1 MTVAPDNSF
10 FPIVIKV
17 WAGRE
22 KHDMRYIRRSLPSLL
37 ASGLPDEARVIL
49 VNDRSPNPLIVPFL
63 EELAAKHAC
72 VELWTNPERLGPN
85 KGQEYNFAKVV
96 EQFADAPY
104 FVTCDDDI
112 IYHPGW
118 LQRQIQVYHEATT
131 ADLRGIFTAL
141 NVPFRPSQRTV
152 QLPTCEVLVKERQA
166 ALNWFIPRDVYEEV
180 GPFVDAGIAYDSEYC
195 NRMAAKNIP
204 VICMKPSYVQNIG
217 YHGAYQSDET
227 YTAPDYVG
235 QTDLYLRS
243 RDVWYATKRRVWDV
257 ARAIKHKLVSS

>member
-1 MTVAPDNSF
+1 MTSHN
-10 FPIVIKV
+10 FPILVKV
-17 WAGRE
+17 WAGKE

-37 ASGLPDEARVIL
+37 ASGLPAEARVIF
-49 VNDRSPNPLIVPFL
+49 VNDRSPNPLVVPFL
-63 EELAAKHAC
+63 EDLAAKHAN

-85 KGQEYNFAKVV
+85 KGQEFNFAKVL
-96 EQFADAPY
+96 ERFPDAPY

-118 LQRQIQVYHEATT
+118 LQRQIQVYHEAT
-131 ADLRGIFTAL
+131 AAGLRGVFTAM
-141 NVPFRPSQRTV
+141 NSPFRPIVRCVT
-152 QLPTCEVLVKERQA
+152 LPTCEVHIKERQA
-166 ALNWFIPRDVYEEV
+166 AFNWFIPRDVYEEV

-195 NRMAAKNIP
+195 NRMAARNIP
-204 VICMKPSYVQNIG
+204 VICMKPSFVQNIG

-243 RDVWYATKRRVWDV
+243 RDVWYATKRKCLNV
-257 ARAIKHKLVSS
+257 ARAIKHAIAQKS